1 MERRPG
7 TLGFRFFKRSM
18 DVLVSGVGLLFV
30 SPFLLVGAILVR
42 AGSPGPIL
50 FRQVRLGKDEKP
62 FVIYKFRTMR
72 VEAPSHKSPLELNDD
87 TTVPL
92 PRFAKFL
99 RRSRMDEL
107 PQLWNVFRGDMS
119 LIGPRPMQEK
129 QFETPL
135 YEARKNQEYDPFL
148 VRPGLTGLA
157 QMRMECRHDIQEK
170 AKFDGEYV
178 RKFSFR
184 QDFAIFFRTIPM
196 VIGLI
201 LRKG

>member
-18 DVLVSGVGLLFV
+18 DVLVSGLGLLLV
-30 SPFLLVGAILVR
+30 SPLLLVGAILVR

-50 FRQVRLGKDEKP
+50 FRQVRLGRDEKP

-72 VEAPSHKSPLELNDD
+72 VEAPSHKSPLELTQDD
-87 TTVPL
+87 QDRL
-92 PRFAKFL
+92 PRFSKL
-99 RRSRMDEL
+99 IRTSRMDEL
-107 PQLWNVFRGDMS
+107 PQLWNIFRGDMS

-135 YEARKNQEYDPFL
+135 YEARKSQNSDPFL

-157 QMRMECRHDIQEK
+157 QLRMECRHDILEK
-170 AKFDGEYV
+170 AKNDGEYV
-178 RKFSFR
+178 AKFSFK
-184 QDFAIFFRTIPM
+184 QDFVIFFKTIPM
-196 VIGLI
+196 VLGLI
-201 LRKG
+201 FRKG